1 MIGMATTGELSPAGI
16 DGDGFDVFSSLRD
29 GAGGEDFSSGI
40 SEAVANDASQLD
52 LVAVAGGEAELDVA
66 ISDNDTK
73 EDCTP
78 INPEFCRNFGSAACF
93 GCVNLGLCQDRQTAM
108 KKEPK
113 SQEGVETI
121 RDRLLAPDSIDDLDE
136 DGRGELVLPSPVRL
150 YDQRNAEETSETPI
164 ETGHVDVV
172 SKVANETSLRNG
184 RRAGHQHGATVLLSL
199 PDRDDR

>member
-1 MIGMATTGELSPAGI
+1 MIGATTALELSPTGI

-93 GCVNLGLCQDRQTAM
+93 GCANLGLCQDRQAAM
-108 KKEPK
+108 EKEPK
-113 SQEGVETI
+113 IQEGVEM
-121 RDRLLAPDSIDDLDE
+121 IDYWL
-136 DGRGELVLPSPVRL
+136 
-150 YDQRNAEETSETPI
+150 Q
-164 ETGHVDVV
+164 
-172 SKVANETSLRNG
+172 
-184 RRAGHQHGATVLLSL
+184 TVLTTLMKMVVES
-199 PDRDDR
+199 